1 MKPIYKTTVEER
13 IRDLTNRAIYERR
26 ELECILLTPKEYD
39 ELRCNSLWAR
49 YHHTPFYGAGG
60 VGADGREASISTIEL
75 ENPGFHNKPR
85 FMRFAATWAL
95 YNGVKLFVVPE
106 EFHSWRV
113 VR

>member
-1 MKPIYKTTVEER
+1 MKPIYKVR
-13 IRDLTNRAIYERR
+13 IEDRLNDLISRALYERR
-26 ELECILLTPKEYD
+26 ELECILLTHKEYD
-39 ELRCNSLWAR
+39 ELRCNSHWAR
-49 YHHTPFYGAGG
+49 YHHTNFYGAGG

-75 ENPGFHNKPR
+75 ENPGFRNKPR
-85 FMRFAATWAL
+85 FMRFAAIWGT